1 MAIQLKIDYDIQKCG
16 AMVNIDIIKPSVTA
30 DCRISCHY
38 RRRVQDRKSGR
49 ALSSGGLEAKI
60 HQTLQFVHRNAEL
73 YDFKIV
79 KITVKYIG
87 RLPANG
93 GCLKPGYKEPY

>member
-1 MAIQLKIDYDIQKCG
+1 MDMQLKIDNDIRKCG

-49 ALSSGGLEAKI
+49 ALSPGGLEAKI
-60 HQTLQFVHRNAEL
+60 RQP
-73 YDFKIV
+73 I
-79 KITVKYIG
+79 
-87 RLPANG
+87 
-93 GCLKPGYKEPY
+93 